1 MHIRSR
7 RTLRNTED
15 IDSLISW
22 LLIFVKRKEDRGKLG
37 EDVVVIDAREIDF
50 LAGVPRGDEEK

>member
-1 MHIRSR
+1 M
-7 RTLRNTED
+7 
-15 IDSLISW
+15 ISW
-22 LLIFVKRKEDRGKLG
+22 LLIFVQKEDRGKLG

>member
-37 EDVVVIDAREIDF
+37 EDVIVIDAREIDF

>member
-1 MHIRSR
+1 M
-7 RTLRNTED
+7 
-15 IDSLISW
+15 ISW